1 MKQGNCTQVFFIMTH
16 WPHDMLQ
23 AVCDKFAQVV
33 NDFISQKALLKE
45 PPKVWNNLRTA
56 LYLAFT
62 SPTIRSWDT
71 LQVWA
76 SSRRPSYKPEGH
88 PPLS

>member
-1 MKQGNCTQVFFIMTH
+1 MKQGNCTQVFFIMTY

-23 AVCDKFAQVV
+23 AVCDKFAEVV
-33 NDFISQKALLKE
+33 NDFISKKGRLKE
-45 PPKVWNNLRTA
+45 PPRVWNNLRTP

-62 SPTIRSWDT
+62 SPTLRSWDT

-76 SSRRPSYKPEGH
+76 SFHRPSYKPEG
-88 PPLS
+88 PLPSS